1 MIFNLQEGR
10 MLVEKS
16 MHLQTQTE
24 WEEEMAY
31 KVLRLVHD
39 ELYVELRFM
48 GAALSELTPA
58 PDKRLTTAATDG
70 RTFFFSTEQLLRVF
84 CQNPAY
90 LNRLYLH
97 TVLHCIF
104 SHLWIS
110 GKREPFLW
118 GIACD
123 IAVEYTIDTMD
134 KSCTKRITGWVRQ
147 KTYEFLK
154 KDGGVISAAKVYR
167 FLLDRTQEELR
178 ELHQEFFAD
187 DHVFWPKEEEQ
198 AVRMESA
205 RKNWDKISRQTQ
217 MEQERR
223 GNETEEGE
231 ELLSLQ
237 MKAGK
242 GRRRYRDFLKKFAVL
257 QEELHCD
264 PDEFDLNFY
273 TYGFSLYRNM
283 PLIEPLESRE
293 IKKIREFVVVVDT
306 SYSTSGRLVTNFL
319 KETFAL
325 LSQENSF
332 FRTCKLHVLQCDE
345 AVRDD
350 IVITDERQLEGLFE
364 DFKIRGG
371 GGTDF
376 RPAFAY
382 VDDLIDQGEF
392 KNLCGLLYFTD
403 GKGIYPARKPEY
415 KTAFLFLEDYEEE
428 HVPAWAIR
436 MRLEEEEFLG
446 PDAQGRMSGNDGAQG
461 GHNN

>member
-1 MIFNLQEGR
+1 MP
-10 MLVEKS
+10 VEKS
-16 MHLQTQTE
+16 LRLQTQTE
-24 WEEEMAY
+24 WEEEMSY

-48 GAALSELTPA
+48 GIALSALTPV
-58 PDKRLTTAATDG
+58 PDKRLTTVATDG
-70 RTFFFSTEQLLRVF
+70 SMLFFSTEQLLRVF
-84 CQNPAY
+84 QKNPAY

-110 GKREPFLW
+110 GRRDPFVW

-123 IAVEYTIDTMD
+123 IAVEYTIDSIG
-134 KSCTKRITGWVRQ
+134 KSCTKRITGWIRQ
-147 KTYEFLK
+147 KTYESLER
-154 KDGGVISAAKVYR
+154 DGGGISAAKVYR
-167 FLLDRTQEELR
+167 FLLDKTQEELG

-198 AVRMESA
+198 NVKMESA
-205 RKNWDKISRQTQ
+205 RRNWDKISRQTQ
-217 MEQERR
+217 MEQNRR

-231 ELLSLQ
+231 ELLSFQ

-242 GRRRYRDFLKKFAVL
+242 SRRRYRDFLRKFAVL

-273 TYGFSLYRNM
+273 TYGLSLYRNM

-306 SYSTSGRLVTNFL
+306 SYSTSGQLVENFL
-319 KETFAL
+319 KETFSL
-325 LSQENSF
+325 LGQKDNF
-332 FRTCKLHVLQCDE
+332 FHCCKLHVLQCDE
-345 AVRDD
+345 EVRDD
-350 IVITDERQLEGLFE
+350 IVITDERQLEGIFQ
-364 DFKIRGG
+364 DFKILGG

-382 VDDLIDQGEF
+382 VDQLIEQGELQ
-392 KNLCGLLYFTD
+392 NLCGLLYFTD
-403 GKGIYPARKPEY
+403 GKGIYPVKKPDY
-415 KTAFLFLEDYEEE
+415 KTAFLFLDDFEEE
-428 HVPAWAIR
+428 NVPVWAIR
-436 MRLEEEEFLG
+436 MRLEEEEFKG
-446 PDAQGRMSGNDGAQG
+446 VS
-461 GHNN
+461 